1 MDRVRSFVNE
11 CTDIYKK
18 YSDKQEG
25 KTTAVKD
32 KMHIK
37 ISDFRTFMAPIL
49 NRMSGNPY
57 VTVDDLREF
66 HIKAGQL
73 KDNNPTKTRVQAI
86 DAPDFSLVSITSGDF
101 IGRVR
106 PTKHAKRASKLP
118 GFEIEV
124 AYAYLPQDEPRHLLL
139 GDLTNSVEFTKA
151 KFIFHAGVPNIGKWL
166 FAAARWI
173 DPKDSSRN
181 SPWSPILNVLVA

>member
-1 MDRVRSFVNE
+1 MAIRISEQPAEFMADLINQHDYLETTSPVQTGLYIPQSYPSVPPGAAAAAIPSLANWQRLWLLPSEMDRVRSFVSE

-37 ISDFRTFMAPIL
+37 ISDFKVFFQPIL

-57 VTVDDLREF
+57 ITVDDLREF

-86 DAPDFSLVSITSGDF
+86 EAPDFSLVSITSGDF
-101 IGRVR
+101 VGRIR
-106 PTKHAKRASKLP
+106 PTKKSKRASK
-118 GFEIEV
+118 
-124 AYAYLPQDEPRHLLL
+124 
-139 GDLTNSVEFTKA
+139 S
-151 KFIFHAGVPNIGKWL
+151 
-166 FAAARWI
+166 
-173 DPKDSSRN
+173 
-181 SPWSPILNVLVA
+181 